1 MTAVTVAHTFGSQRR
16 WTIHMV
22 FEVRRDL
29 RGRQGGEEM
38 ETAEADSDSEDKE
51 MLTCCLARG

>member
-1 MTAVTVAHTFGSQRR
+1 
-16 WTIHMV
+16 MV